1 MAGLGAELQGRLV
14 MKKIFAVPLVC
25 AALVAG
31 CASSAQMRHVE
42 DKSSANQKALR
53 ETDQRLHTLEQSVA
67 VLDSQVAQLRN
78 RTFEVRTR
86 DGKKTGMTV
95 KPILPPAASV
105 PAASAAP
112 GAAGS
117 PGQTAQPVREQ
128 HVALNEHGPQVT
140 AVSGTAVVH
149 PAPGVTAG
157 ASGAASPGAGEK
169 NASTLSGASSAV
181 PAASATSAASATG
194 SAPATA
200 AAEAPKGKIIDPA
213 APVRPFPSAA
223 PAPQTSEAAHASGQG
238 AAAGPSGKVGG
249 TARKQAVPGN
259 AETAPLGLPPVAAPE
274 PSTPPAVDPVNFAA
288 PNAGQAVVPATGG
301 KENSAGGAAAV
312 PVPQLPP
319 STLALPPE
327 HPGLPPVEAP
337 AANAGAA
344 ASSAGSAVSAAGS
357 QTGSPAGSA
366 SAPRQADSRQGVSAA
381 PAKTAAPGGAQAPAR
396 AAKGEKAAYD
406 AALKVVMAGRSAEGI
421 SRFEAFLQEYP
432 QGSYAPN
439 AEYWIGEGLYAQG
452 KYREALEQF
461 RKVDASYPQHHKNA
475 DALLKTG
482 MCLSRLGDREAAG
495 QAYSQLLARF
505 PKSEAARL
513 ARSRGL
519 AR

>member
-1 MAGLGAELQGRLV
+1 

-67 VLDSQVAQLRN
+67 VLDSHVAQLRN

-95 KPILPPAASV
+95 KPILPPAAPAVSASAS
-105 PAASAAP
+105 PAAL
-112 GAAGS
+112 GASGS
-117 PGQTAQPVREQ
+117 PDQTTLPVRDQ
-128 HVALNEHGPQVT
+128 HVTLGGHGPQVT
-140 AVSGTAVVH
+140 AAPGATSAHSALVAPAASAAAGTA
-149 PAPGVTAG
+149 
-157 ASGAASPGAGEK
+157 SSGAGEK
-169 NASTLSGASSAV
+169 NASTIPG
-181 PAASATSAASATG
+181 AASA
-194 SAPATA
+194 APASTA
-200 AAEAPKGKIIDPA
+200 IAAPAATAVAPKGKIIDPA

-223 PAPQTSEAAHASGQG
+223 AAPAPQTSEAAHASGQG
-238 AAAGPSGKVGG
+238 ATAGPSGKVGG
-249 TARKQAVPGN
+249 AAKKQAVPGN

-288 PNAGQAVVPATGG
+288 PNAGQPAVPTTAG
-301 KENSAGGAAAV
+301 KENPAGGSATV

-344 ASSAGSAVSAAGS
+344 VPSTGSAGSAAGS

-381 PAKTAAPGGAQAPAR
+381 PAKAAASGGAQTPAR

-406 AALKVVMAGRSAEGI
+406 AALRVVMAGRSAEGI

-452 KYREALEQF
+452 KYREALAQF
-461 RKVDASYPQHHKNA
+461 RKVEASYPQHHKNA

-482 MCLSRLGDREAAG
+482 MCLSRLGDKEAAG

-513 ARSRGL
+513 ARARGL

>member
-1 MAGLGAELQGRLV
+1 

-95 KPILPPAASV
+95 KPILPPAA
-105 PAASAAP
+105 PAVSASAAP
-112 GAAGS
+112 AALGASGS
-117 PGQTAQPVREQ
+117 PDQTTLPVRDQ
-128 HVALNEHGPQVT
+128 HVTLGGHGPQVT
-140 AVSGTAVVH
+140 A
-149 PAPGVTAG
+149 APG
-157 ASGAASPGAGEK
+157 
-169 NASTLSGASSAV
+169 
-181 PAASATSAASATG
+181 ATSAAPA
-194 SAPATA
+194 SAPTAIPAPAATA
-200 AAEAPKGKIIDPA
+200 AAPKGKIIDPA
-213 APVRPFPSAA
+213 APVSPFPSAA
-223 PAPQTSEAAHASGQG
+223 AAPALQAPKSAHASGQSATG
-238 AAAGPSGKVGG
+238 GPSGKVGG
-249 TARKQAVPGN
+249 SAKKQTTPGST
-259 AETAPLGLPPVAAPE
+259 ETAPLGLPPVAAPE

-288 PNAGQAVVPATGG
+288 PNAGQPAVPTTAG
-301 KENSAGGAAAV
+301 KESPAGGSAAV

-337 AANAGAA
+337 TANVNAA
-344 ASSAGSAVSAAGS
+344 APSAISTGIAAGT
-357 QTGSPAGSA
+357 QAGSPAGSTV
-366 SAPRQADSRQGVSAA
+366 APRQADSHQGVSAA
-381 PAKTAAPGGAQAPAR
+381 PAKAAASGGAQTPAR

-452 KYREALEQF
+452 KYREALAQF
-461 RKVDASYPQHHKNA
+461 RKVEASYPQHHKNA

-482 MCLSRLGDREAAG
+482 MCLSRLGDKEAAG
-495 QAYSQLLARF
+495 QAYSQLLVRF

-513 ARSRGL
+513 ARARGL